1 MGIEIAFWI
10 IAVLCV
16 GSALGVVLLHDIF
29 RAALFLI
36 FCFLTVAGIF
46 VILSAD
52 FLAAVQILI
61 YVGAISVLI
70 ILAIMLT
77 REVTRGNLF
86 NKLQLPSLITAVLF
100 LGATGFA
107 VINTDW
113 LISTEPPLE
122 PTTAALAGKLFAE
135 NGFVLPV
142 EISAV
147 LILAA
152 ILGAIVMVR
161 ED

>member
-16 GSALGVVLLHDIF
+16 GAALGVVLLRDIF

-61 YVGAISVLI
+61 CAY
-70 ILAIMLT
+70 
-77 REVTRGNLF
+77 N
-86 NKLQLPSLITAVLF
+86 
-100 LGATGFA
+100 TGHYA
-107 VINTDW
+107 Y
-113 LISTEPPLE
+113 
-122 PTTAALAGKLFAE
+122 A
-135 NGFVLPV
+135 
-142 EISAV
+142 
-147 LILAA
+147 
-152 ILGAIVMVR
+152 
-161 ED
+161 